1 MSHSPPMA
9 DMPMAMK
16 IGTPS
21 AISPNITS
29 VSSRNRPSVANNGKV
44 DEIKAAAAHLI
55 DLIDGIQVTSDPAD
69 AVIRLKHIA
78 MTEVETAAMYAV
90 KAATKQNWE

>member
-1 MSHSPPMA
+1 MA
-9 DMPMAMK
+9 RK
-16 IGTPS
+16 YSLGQYRVGTSFNPS
-21 AISPNITS
+21 
-29 VSSRNRPSVANNGKV
+29 NNGKV

-55 DLIDGIQVTSDPAD
+55 DLIDGIQVTTDPAD
-69 AVIRLKHIA
+69 AVIRLKHVA

>member
-1 MSHSPPMA
+1 
-9 DMPMAMK
+9 MPRK
-16 IGTPS
+16 YTLGQYRVGTSFNPS
-21 AISPNITS
+21 
-29 VSSRNRPSVANNGKV
+29 NNATV
-44 DEIKAAAAHLI
+44 DTIKQKAAELI
-55 DLIDGIQVTSDPAD
+55 DLIDGIQVTTDPAD

>member
-1 MSHSPPMA
+1 
-9 DMPMAMK
+9 MPRK
-16 IGTPS
+16 YSLGQYRVGTSFNPS
-21 AISPNITS
+21 
-29 VSSRNRPSVANNGKV
+29 NNGKV

-55 DLIDGIQVTSDPAD
+55 DLIDGIQVTTDPGD